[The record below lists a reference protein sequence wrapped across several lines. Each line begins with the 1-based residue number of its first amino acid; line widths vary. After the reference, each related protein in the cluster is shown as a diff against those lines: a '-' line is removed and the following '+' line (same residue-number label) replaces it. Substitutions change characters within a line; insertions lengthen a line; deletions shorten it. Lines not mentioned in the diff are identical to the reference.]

1 MDKACQGVARCQ
13 PEAVR
18 RRMTDE
24 ELKMLV
30 DQANAIG
37 FRDMREKMQPLVDK
51 AKALVE
57 LLDDAEVNHGG
68 LVGGVTLR
76 AKNDLRLEL
85 SKWR

>member
-1 MDKACQGVARCQ
+1 
-13 PEAVR
+13 
-18 RRMTDE
+18 MTDE